1 MLIVDVRLSINN
13 SVCNNYV
20 NWSDVS
26 IIDGITK
33 SQATF
38 GQGTGTIAIENVA
51 CSGSENQLLACP
63 SSTIFGTTC
72 QHSEDAGV
80 VCEGMLYE
88 TAVNVAVLNNKIIIM
103 YPCNRTE
110 SW

>member
-72 QHSEDAGV
+72 QHNEDAGV
-80 VCEGMLYE
+80 VCEGDYTHYMKLH
-88 TAVNVAVLNNKIIIM
+88 AVKYYILL
-103 YPCNRTE
+103 
-110 SW
+110 